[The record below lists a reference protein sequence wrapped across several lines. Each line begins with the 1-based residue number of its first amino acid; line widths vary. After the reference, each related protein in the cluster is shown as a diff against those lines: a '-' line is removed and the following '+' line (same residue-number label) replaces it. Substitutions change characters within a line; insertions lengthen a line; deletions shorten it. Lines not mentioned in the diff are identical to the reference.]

1 MDEKADKKNYAI
13 IKLPMK
19 IENMEK
25 ANKLLGN
32 KKELYSK
39 LNGSND
45 LYFDF
50 FYNKLTL
57 ENYFSNDLL
66 LQRKAY
72 RNKKDHRIKY
82 KYSVL
87 GKIKNKME
95 SSSLEDFIFINE
107 QKTNLEDLQNYIIPK
122 NEYEEEI
129 KDKNKD
135 KEIGLNEE
143 SHIISNLIK
152 RKHKKLNN
160 NEEKENFENYFS
172 FIQPVCF
179 ANYKNSSQN
188 IPKLMKDKIIMN
200 QLKDNSL

>member
-1 MDEKADKKNYAI
+1 MENSDKNYII
-13 IKLPMK
+13 IKLPLK
-19 IENMEK
+19 VENTSK
-25 ANKLLGN
+25 ALSLLGTS
-32 KKELYSK
+32 KEIYEKVNSDK
-39 LNGSND
+39 D
-45 LYFDF
+45 LDFDF

-107 QKTNLEDLQNYIIPK
+107 KKTNLEDLQNYIIPK

-135 KEIGLNEE
+135 K
-143 SHIISNLIK
+143 
-152 RKHKKLNN
+152 
-160 NEEKENFENYFS
+160 
-172 FIQPVCF
+172 
-179 ANYKNSSQN
+179 
-188 IPKLMKDKIIMN
+188 
-200 QLKDNSL
+200 

>member
-160 NEEKENFENYFS
+160 NEEKDNFENFFS

-200 QLKDNSL
+200 QIKDNSL

>member
-1 MDEKADKKNYAI
+1 MDEKKDKKNYAI

-19 IENMEK
+19 IENLEK
-25 ANKLLGN
+25 ANNLLGN

-39 LNGSND
+39 LKGSND
-45 LYFDF
+45 LYFDY

-66 LQRKAY
+66 LQRKTY

-82 KYSVL
+82 KYSIL

-95 SSSLEDFIFINE
+95 SSSLEDFIFIKE
-107 QKTNLEDLQNYIIPK
+107 QKTNLGDLQKYIIPK
-122 NEYEEEI
+122 VEYEDEI
-129 KDKNKD
+129 KDKN

-143 SHIISNLIK
+143 SQIISNLIK
-152 RKHKKLNN
+152 RKHKELNN
-160 NEEKENFENYFS
+160 NEEKENLENFFS

-179 ANYKNSSQN
+179 ANYKNSTQN
-188 IPKLMKDKIIMN
+188 IPKLMKDKIILS
-200 QLKDNSL
+200 QIKDNSV

>member
-39 LNGSND
+39 LNGRND

-107 QKTNLEDLQNYIIPK
+107 KKTNLEDLQNYIIPK
-122 NEYEEEI
+122 NEYEDEI
-129 KDKNKD
+129 KDKD

-143 SHIISNLIK
+143 SRIISNLIK
-152 RKHKKLNN
+152 RKHKQLNN
-160 NEEKENFENYFS
+160 NEEKENLENFFP

-200 QLKDNSL
+200 QIKDGSL

>member
-160 NEEKENFENYFS
+160 NEEKENFENFFS

>member
-200 QLKDNSL
+200 QIKDNSL

>member
-1 MDEKADKKNYAI
+1 MDEKMNQKDFAI

-19 IENMEK
+19 VENLEK

-39 LNGSND
+39 LKGSND
-45 LYFDF
+45 LSFDY

-66 LQRKAY
+66 LRRKAY

-82 KYSVL
+82 KYSIL

-122 NEYEEEI
+122 AEYEDEI
-129 KDKNKD
+129 KDKN

-143 SHIISNLIK
+143 SQIISNIIK
-152 RKHKKLNN
+152 RKHKDLNN
-160 NEEKENFENYFS
+160 NETIENKKNFFS

-188 IPKLMKDKIIMN
+188 IPKLLKDKIIIN
-200 QLKDNSL
+200 QIKDNSL

>member
-1 MDEKADKKNYAI
+1 MEEKKNQKDFAI

-19 IENMEK
+19 VENLEK

-39 LNGSND
+39 LKGSND
-45 LYFDF
+45 LSFDY

-66 LQRKAY
+66 LRRKAY

-82 KYSVL
+82 KYSIL

-122 NEYEEEI
+122 AEYEDEI
-129 KDKNKD
+129 KDKN

-143 SHIISNLIK
+143 SQIISNLIK
-152 RKHKKLNN
+152 RKHKDLNN
-160 NEEKENFENYFS
+160 NETIENRENFFS

-188 IPKLMKDKIIMN
+188 IPKLLKDKIIIN
-200 QLKDNSL
+200 QIKDNSL

>member
-95 SSSLEDFIFINE
+95 SSSLEDFIFVNE

-122 NEYEEEI
+122 TEYEEEI

-160 NEEKENFENYFS
+160 NEEKENFENFFS

-200 QLKDNSL
+200 QIKDNSL

>member
-160 NEEKENFENYFS
+160 NEEKENFENFFS

-200 QLKDNSL
+200 QIKDNSL

>member
-1 MDEKADKKNYAI
+1 M
-13 IKLPMK
+13 
-19 IENMEK
+19 
-25 ANKLLGN
+25 
-32 KKELYSK
+32 
-39 LNGSND
+39 
-45 LYFDF
+45 
-50 FYNKLTL
+50 

-160 NEEKENFENYFS
+160 NEEKENFENFFS

-200 QLKDNSL
+200 QIKDNSL